1 MSTMLRQLKELDLEK
16 AYTLCHAMNHPLRYG
31 IVQLLDQNKELT
43 VTQIY
48 FKLRISQSI
57 ASQHLAVLRQAGIVT
72 SRKEGKQVFYVLNK
86 TGYLN
91 LCQAIQSMNS
101 I

>member
-1 MSTMLRQLKELDLEK
+1 MLRQLKELDLEK
-16 AYTLCHAMNHPLRYG
+16 AYNLCHAMNHPLRYG

-57 ASQHLAVLRQAGIVT
+57 ASQHLAVLRQSGIVS

-86 TGYLN
+86 AVYLT
-91 LCQAIQSMNS
+91 LCQAIQSMNAL
-101 I
+101 

>member
-1 MSTMLRQLKELDLEK
+1 MLRQLKELDLEK

-31 IVQLLDQNKELT
+31 IVHLLDQNKELT

-72 SRKEGKQVFYVLNK
+72 SRKDGKQVFYVLNK

-91 LCQAIQSMNS
+91 LCQAIQSLS
-101 I
+101 SL

>member
-1 MSTMLRQLKELDLEK
+1 MLRQLKELDLEK
-16 AYTLCHAMNHPLRYG
+16 AFTLCHAMNHPLRYG
-31 IVQLLDQNKELT
+31 IVQLLDQHQELT

-57 ASQHLAVLRQAGIVT
+57 ASQHLAVLRQAGIVQ

-86 TGYLN
+86 PCYST

-101 I
+101 A

>member
-1 MSTMLRQLKELDLEK
+1 MSNMLRQLKELDLEK
-16 AYTLCHAMNHPLRYG
+16 AFSLCHAMNHPLRYS
-31 IVQLLDQNKELT
+31 IVQLLDQNPELT

-72 SRKEGKQVFYVLNK
+72 SRREGKQVFYVLNK
-86 TGYLN
+86 DIYLT
-91 LCQAIQSMNS
+91 LCQAILSMNS
-101 I
+101 L

>member
-1 MSTMLRQLKELDLEK
+1 MLRQLKELNLEK
-16 AYTLCHAMNHPLRYG
+16 AYALCHAMNHPLRYG
-31 IVQLLDQNKELT
+31 IVQLLDQHQELT

-57 ASQHLAVLRQAGIVT
+57 ASQHLAVLRQAGIVLW
-72 SRKEGKQVFYVLNK
+72 RKEGKQVFYVLNK
-86 TGYLN
+86 PCYST

-101 I
+101 V